1 MLSENSERER
11 DRGSNQYL
19 GKVVHEL
26 SKVKSSVVDQVLLK
40 HRVNLLRRQ
49 QRRHLSQCC
58 LAAAS
63 DVTAGVVEVEKQAD
77 QVGVDLFEESG
88 ARLTTSTETR
98 QVSEESEGGVAH
110 RVALLTSQQQHE
122 SKEENTT

>member
-40 HRVNLLRRQ
+40 HRVNLLGRQ

-110 RVALLTSQQQHE
+110 RVALLTSQQQQQHE
-122 SKEENTT
+122 